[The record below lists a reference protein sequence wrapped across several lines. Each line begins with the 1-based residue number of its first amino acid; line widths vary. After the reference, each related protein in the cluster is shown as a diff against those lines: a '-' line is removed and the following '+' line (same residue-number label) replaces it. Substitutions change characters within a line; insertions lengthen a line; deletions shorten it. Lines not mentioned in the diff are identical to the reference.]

1 MKVSPR
7 LRRGALASALS
18 LLTVMVSASAASPG
32 GAVAQSQREIPLA
45 YDVDVVVVGGSSGAV
60 AAAASAASAGAKVFL
75 ASPRPYLGEDMC
87 ATMRLFLEKGEQ
99 PLSALGAEIFHPK
112 GALAHTELPSYE
124 FEYVTNIAPSA
135 KRDDSKALPK
145 LSDGVVGA
153 SAKECVQYDGDVILT
168 ADMGKRK
175 LVQDVKVGALFRGG
189 DFEPEAVKVSISDD
203 RENWKDAGTGEFP
216 EPAAEDSDSPTV
228 ASASVNAEARYVRIT
243 VERAKGAP
251 RLLLNEVAL
260 TPPPSEEQIA
270 AKSEEWRGPVTPGH
284 VKKTFDKTLLD
295 AGVQFLYSCYPTEVL
310 RDGKGRLAGIV
321 MTNRAGRQAV
331 RAKVIVDATPRA
343 VVARM
348 AGAQFAPYPDGSIQ
362 HFTRIVVGGEVKTG
376 PGLTGKKLGLSFP
389 DLPGSAPADLI
400 AYDIAIPM
408 KNDAFASFSQAEQT
422 ARNLTYSKDQ
432 PIETEEIFQLPPD
445 PVKAVAAWTGPWK
458 DVAALPLDAFRPQG
472 QPGLF
477 VLGGCADIPR
487 PEAARL
493 VRPPALMAM
502 GERIGAAAAAEAKSV
517 PALEGLQVAGTAG
530 PATTTG
536 DVRELLGGLRPGQAP
551 SARVA
556 SPATT
561 LPVFGAYDVVV
572 VGGGTGGAPAGIA
585 AAREGVSTL
594 VLEYQYSLG
603 GVGTVGR
610 ISKYWWGYKKGF
622 PESMP
627 DAKGYWDPRARAEWL
642 RREILQP
649 GGDVWFG
656 VLGSGAVVEGNRVK
670 GVVVTTPLGRG
681 VILAKEVIDATGNS
695 DIAAAAGAETV
706 IPGDGQIAVQG
717 TGLPAIRWGGRDFFN
732 SDFTLVDEN
741 DMVDVWQ
748 MQLYTRL
755 KYPNV
760 FDTATFIDSRERRR
774 IVGEFTQ
781 SVLDQVNERTY
792 PDTINMAY
800 SNLDA
805 HTFSVHPY
813 LETEHPGKTV
823 GITARIPYRCLIPK
837 GMEGILVTG
846 LSMSVEHD
854 ALAVA
859 RMQANI
865 QNQGFAIGLA
875 AATAAREGKGV
886 RDIDI
891 RALQKRL
898 VDLGSLPPETLTEV
912 DSYPLSEEKLE
923 AAVRTLPD
931 HYKGASYLF
940 AQPQDAIPLLK
951 AAFASA
957 SDPQAKLVYAHVL
970 GLLGDATGAPAL
982 MEFLEANS
990 WDTGWNYKALGNFG
1004 ATLSRM
1010 DSYLMTLGRLGY
1022 RPALPV
1028 IEKKASELTPAS
1040 DFSHFRAVALALEDF
1055 GDPSAAPVLAKLLSA
1070 PGMSGHE
1077 HADMKEILASIK
1089 PSPSDNSTRA
1099 ASLREL
1105 FLARA
1110 LYLCGDENGLGRKIL
1125 ENYTKDMR
1133 GHWVR
1138 FATDALKEK
1147 SRPPAGNA
1155 G

>member
-1 MKVSPR
+1 
-7 LRRGALASALS
+7 
-18 LLTVMVSASAASPG
+18 
-32 GAVAQSQREIPLA
+32 E
-45 YDVDVVVVGGSSGAV
+45 
-60 AAAASAASAGAKVFL
+60 
-75 ASPRPYLGEDMC
+75 
-87 ATMRLFLEKGEQ
+87 
-99 PLSALGAEIFHPK
+99 
-112 GALAHTELPSYE
+112 
-124 FEYVTNIAPSA
+124 
-135 KRDDSKALPK
+135 
-145 LSDGVVGA
+145 
-153 SAKECVQYDGDVILT
+153 
-168 ADMGKRK
+168 
-175 LVQDVKVGALFRGG
+175 
-189 DFEPEAVKVSISDD
+189 
-203 RENWKDAGTGEFP
+203 
-216 EPAAEDSDSPTV
+216 
-228 ASASVNAEARYVRIT
+228 
-243 VERAKGAP
+243 
-251 RLLLNEVAL
+251 
-260 TPPPSEEQIA
+260 
-270 AKSEEWRGPVTPGH
+270 
-284 VKKTFDKTLLD
+284 
-295 AGVQFLYSCYPTEVL
+295 
-310 RDGKGRLAGIV
+310 
-321 MTNRAGRQAV
+321 
-331 RAKVIVDATPRA
+331 
-343 VVARM
+343 
-348 AGAQFAPYPDGSIQ
+348 
-362 HFTRIVVGGEVKTG
+362 
-376 PGLTGKKLGLSFP
+376 
-389 DLPGSAPADLI
+389 
-400 AYDIAIPM
+400 
-408 KNDAFASFSQAEQT
+408 
-422 ARNLTYSKDQ
+422 
-432 PIETEEIFQLPPD
+432 
-445 PVKAVAAWTGPWK
+445 
-458 DVAALPLDAFRPQG
+458 
-472 QPGLF
+472 
-477 VLGGCADIPR
+477 
-487 PEAARL
+487 
-493 VRPPALMAM
+493 
-502 GERIGAAAAAEAKSV
+502 
-517 PALEGLQVAGTAG
+517 
-530 PATTTG
+530 
-536 DVRELLGGLRPGQAP
+536 VRELLGGLRPGQAP
-551 SARVA
+551 AALVA

-561 LPVFGAYDVVV
+561 LPVLGEYDVVV

-649 GGDVWFG
+649 GGNVWFG
-656 VLGSGAVVEGNRVK
+656 VLGSGALVEGNRVK

-681 VILAKEVIDATGNS
+681 VVLAKEVIDATGNS
-695 DIAAAAGAETV
+695 DIAAAAGAETI

-741 DMVDVWQ
+741 DMIDVWQ

-781 SVLDQVNERTY
+781 SVLDQVNDRTY

-837 GMEGILVTG
+837 GLEGILVTG

-854 ALAVA
+854 ALAIA

-898 VDLGSLPPETLTEV
+898 VELGSLPPETLTEV
-912 DSYPLSEEKLE
+912 DSYPLSRAKLE
-923 AAVRTLPD
+923 EAVRTLPD
-931 HYKGASYLF
+931 HYKGASFLF
-940 AQPQDAIPLLK
+940 AQPQDAIPLLQ

-957 SDPQAKLVYAHVL
+957 PDPQTKLVYAHVL

-982 MEFLEANS
+982 MEFVAANP
-990 WDTGWNYKALGNFG
+990 WDKGWNYKALGNFG

-1010 DSYLMTLGRLGY
+1010 DSYIMTLGRLGY
-1022 RPALPV
+1022 RPAIPV

-1040 DFSHFRAVALALEDF
+1040 DFSHFRAIALALEDF
-1055 GDPSAAPVLAKLLSA
+1055 GQPSSAPVLAALLSA

-1077 HADMKEILASIK
+1077 HADMKEILSDIK

-1110 LYLCGDENGLGRKIL
+1110 LYLCGDENGLGQKIL
-1125 ENYTKDMR
+1125 RNYSQDMR

-1147 SRPPAGNA
+1147 PQAAAGSQP
-1155 G
+1155 